1 MPEHQQMSHTPG
13 KTSEDHRKN
22 VHFLADLESIRVN
35 QFQIIQESKEKI
47 GSLSTTLETLKFDR
61 FDPGFVYI
69 ITHISAIE
77 LGTGTPAI
85 KIGVTFETRDHILE
99 SATIG
104 NAEDSVEYV
113 GQVFLKEGDVLF
125 ASFKTAVAGDTI
137 QVFLNGYRIRR

>member
-1 MPEHQQMSHTPG
+1 MPDNITKEQ
-13 KTSEDHRKN
+13 
-22 VHFLADLESIRVN
+22 HFLNIAHLADLEAIRVN
-35 QFQIIQESKEKI
+35 QFQIIQDFKEKI
-47 GSLSTTLETLKFDR
+47 GSLSTSLETLKFDR

-77 LGTGTPAI
+77 LGTGTPSI
-85 KIGVTFETRDHILE
+85 KIGVTLGDGDHILE

-113 GQVFLKEGDVLF
+113 GQIFLKEGDILF